1 MVTSAPQYVPNKS
14 NLRRTVLRNTSA
26 NLMRLAGSGTLA
38 LILPVFLARKLS
50 TETYSTW
57 AILLQLAAYAGLCD
71 FGIQT
76 AVSRFVAHAD
86 ELNDL
91 RQRDGIAST
100 ALALLSI
107 ASAAALSMVAI
118 VSWQLPHLFKAMPAS
133 LGKQAEI
140 ALLLMGGSF
149 ALGLPF
155 SVVHAVF
162 IGLQRSEIPAAI
174 VVANRL
180 VMTAL
185 IAVLAFRSSGI
196 ASMGAAVAI
205 TNIFFYGVS
214 YFAWRRWAP
223 HVRVEFSLASKAY
236 AREISSY
243 SVSLLA
249 WMAASMMISGLDLS
263 LVGMFDYKATAYY
276 AVAVTLTNF
285 VVQMQGTV
293 FAALLPASAVLNARG
308 DAEKLGA
315 VLISST
321 RYGTLILLAMALP
334 LLLAGKLILRVW
346 VGADYAS
353 HSLLI
358 MQILVVANMIRL
370 FTLPYATLLL
380 GTGQQTKVIASPLAE
395 GITNLVASIVG
406 VKLFGAVGVALG
418 TLVGAFVGAGLHLLY
433 NIPRTSAIAIDRAS
447 LLKKGLLRP
456 MICAVPFLV
465 LLFFHFVAPNI
476 PGETGIFLTGLA
488 AVITGWLFW
497 SCGLI
502 RSERQILGSLLRSS

>member
-1 MVTSAPQYVPNKS
+1 
-14 NLRRTVLRNTSA
+14 
-26 NLMRLAGSGTLA
+26 MRLAGSGALA
-38 LILPVFLARKLS
+38 LILPVFLVRNLS

-57 AILLQLAAYAGLCD
+57 AILLQLAAYVGFLD

-76 AVSRFVAHAD
+76 AVSRFVAHA
-86 ELNDL
+86 EERNDVI
-91 RQRDGIAST
+91 QRDGIAST
-100 ALALLSI
+100 ALVLLSI
-107 ASAAALSMVAI
+107 ASVTGLCIVGI
-118 VSWQLPHLFKAMPAS
+118 VSWRLPHLFKAMPAS
-133 LGKQAEI
+133 LSRQAEL

-174 VVANRL
+174 LVANRL

-185 IAVLAFRSSGI
+185 IATLAIRNSGI
-196 ASMGAAVAI
+196 ASMGAAVAV
-205 TNIFFYGVS
+205 TNVLFYGVS
-214 YFAWRRWAP
+214 YFAWRQWAP
-223 HVRVEFSLASKAY
+223 HVRVAFALASRTY
-236 AREISSY
+236 AREISNY

-263 LVGMFDYKATAYY
+263 LVGMFDYRSTAYY
-276 AVAVTLTNF
+276 AVGVTLTNF

-315 VLISST
+315 VLVSST

-334 LLLAGKLILRVW
+334 LLLGGKFILGLW

-358 MQILVVANMIRL
+358 MQILVVANVVRL
-370 FTLPYATLLL
+370 FTLPYSTLLL

-406 VKLFGAVGVALG
+406 VKLLGAVGVALG
-418 TLVGAFVGAGLHLLY
+418 TLVGAFVGVGLHLFY

-447 LLKKGLLRP
+447 LLKRGLLRP
-456 MICAVPFLV
+456 MVCAVPFLS
-465 LLFFHFVAPNI
+465 LLFFHLVVPNI
-476 PGETGIFLTGLA
+476 PDEAGVFLIGLA
-488 AVITGWLFW
+488 IVITGWLFW
-497 SCGLI
+497 SCGLM
-502 RSERQILGSLLRSS
+502 RSERQILGNLLRSS